1 MKRLWL
7 RCLLLVLAASLMA
20 VSGCAYTTVARKAA
34 TPKPGPS
41 IATGSAA
48 VMPQVRDSRP
58 WPKVMPDQPI
68 ANVRLYPPQITEQ
81 LRRELV
87 QEGLFAR
94 LVDPADPAA
103 AKLPARLE
111 LEIRS
116 FKLAD
121 LGHNAWVVPHL
132 LADGLLLPAFA
143 VVNLASQGKVDM
155 GAYFIPSTKMGI
167 TLKVHALYREKG
179 LPVLDRSYLVDMPL
193 EAVSGLELRQA
204 LADTADQ
211 GAELGRKQ
219 GRKAL
224 SRLARVMA
232 RDPHW
237 AYLPDYR
244 RLARARRD
252 AAPKRL
258 LEQRVQA
265 VRSLLDLLRPLA
277 YTPRE
282 ANVLRDGNLTPA
294 MRASVVNQLRAQR
307 LGLTSPERLPA
318 KLRLDENKAQ
328 ALFDDPAVA
337 RAQVEGRLARQVLV
351 LALEVL
357 TPTRSKKGATKVL
370 QTPAQHRLRGELAS
384 ALVQSLRGRP
394 NLQALLIQEAD
405 RAVGQRWPVMQALLK
420 DLGSPQAL
428 AYLSARTR

>member
-1 MKRLWL
+1 VKRLWL
-7 RCLLLVLAASLMA
+7 RCLLLVLAAGLMA

-41 IATGSAA
+41 IATGTAA

-58 WPKVMPDQPI
+58 WPKVMPKRPI

-87 QEGLFAR
+87 QEGLFTR
-94 LVDPADPAA
+94 LLDPADPAA
-103 AKLPARLE
+103 SGISSRLRLE
-111 LEIRS
+111 LLS
-116 FKLAD
+116 FKLAK

-132 LADGLLLPAFA
+132 LADGALLPLFA
-143 VVNLASQGKVDM
+143 VVNLASQGQVDM

-167 TLKVHALYREKG
+167 TLKMHALYREKG
-179 LPVLDRSYLVDMPL
+179 LTVLERSYLVDLPL

-204 LADTADQ
+204 LANTADQ
-211 GAELGRKQ
+211 GAELGRKR
-219 GRKAL
+219 GRQAL

-265 VRSLLDLLRPLA
+265 VRSLLDLLRPLD

-282 ANVLRDGNLTPA
+282 ANLLRDGNLTPA
-294 MRASVVNQLRAQR
+294 MRAAVVNQLRAQR
-307 LGLTSPERLPA
+307 LGLASPERLPA
-318 KLRLDENKAQ
+318 KLRLDESKAQ

-337 RAQVEGRLARQVLV
+337 RAQVEGNLARQVLV

-357 TPTRSKKGATKVL
+357 SPAARKGAKVL
-370 QTPAQHRLRGELAS
+370 QTPAQRRLRAELAG

-405 RAVGQRWPVMQALLK
+405 RAVGRRWPVMRALLK

-428 AYLSARTR
+428 AYLAARTR